1 MREIVDEEEKKEV
14 MQQLFHEVRE
24 SKIDVVQRA
33 KEIIQIEFMNVFI
46 MFIIITS
53 LQDNYIT
60 GRR

>member
-1 MREIVDEEEKKEV
+1 MREIVDEEEKEV